1 MNKLPD
7 SIQVELLTAMLD
19 GSQVA
24 ALVTDPSQSDNPI
37 IFANQ
42 TFEKLT
48 GYSMDE
54 TVGRN
59 CRFLQ
64 GESTDTASIEIIRNA
79 ITDKR
84 PVMMTLLNYKKDG
97 TPFWNRL
104 SIKPLEI
111 QGKLFF
117 IGTQTDVSL
126 VQIQQKKIY
135 EKEQEIE
142 QLTVPI
148 LMIQQNLAA
157 ISLIGRMSHERV
169 ESLCKKLSE
178 FVEREPVDNI
188 VIDISGL
195 VWEESSSLGGLH
207 IVQNVLKLMGTQ
219 LYVTG
224 ISPKIAQSLAMG
236 GESGDQ
242 LTTFATI
249 RHAIENIK

>member
-1 MNKLPD
+1 MNNLPD
-7 SIQVELLTAMLD
+7 SIQIELLTAMLD

-24 ALVTDPSQSDNPI
+24 ALVTDPSQPDHPI
-37 IFANQ
+37 IFANK
-42 TFEKLT
+42 TFEELT

-54 TVGRN
+54 TIGRN

-64 GESTDTASIEIIRNA
+64 GETTDPASVEIIRDA
-79 ITDKR
+79 ITDER
-84 PVMMTLLNYKKDG
+84 PVMITLLNYKKDG

-104 SIKPLEI
+104 SINPLKIE
-111 QGKLFF
+111 GRLFF
-117 IGTQTDVSL
+117 IGTQMDVS
-126 VQIQQKKIY
+126 VEHYQQKKIY

-142 QLTVPI
+142 QLAVPI

-157 ISLIGRMSHERV
+157 ISLIGRMNHERG
-169 ESLCKKLSE
+169 EILCKKVSE

-207 IVQNVLKLMGTQ
+207 MVQNVLKLMGTQ

-224 ISPKIAQSLAMG
+224 ASPKIAQSLAMV
-236 GESGDQ
+236 GESGEQ
-242 LTTFATI
+242 LMTFATI
-249 RHAIENIK
+249 RQAIEKIK